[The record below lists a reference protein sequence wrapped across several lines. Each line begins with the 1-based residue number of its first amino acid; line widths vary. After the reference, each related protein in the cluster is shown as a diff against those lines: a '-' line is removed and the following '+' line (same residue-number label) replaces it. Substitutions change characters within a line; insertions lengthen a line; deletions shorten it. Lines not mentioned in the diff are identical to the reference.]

1 VNESNTKWR
10 IMRWVNPKS
19 RFFWM
24 VALSSLMLW
33 VWSTPCQTNNIINYA
48 TTTFLT
54 GLVCLCFW
62 ESHVY
67 AIQRG
72 VKNKFSLFL
81 QVTRRA
87 LIALLGVAGSSAAI
101 LFILVLISPHYSC
114 YGDKAKV
121 MEIILML
128 SNQREEITQRI
139 QTAKTVANSG
149 AGITIKKQGRIVDAV
164 VTESGMMVAISQDPP
179 SVVMFTPE
187 FIKAADT
194 TANGEVKWT
203 CVGYPQKAMPM
214 SCRPPLP
221 SP

>member
-1 VNESNTKWR
+1 MNESNTKWR

-24 VALSSLMLW
+24 VTLSSLMLW

-48 TTTFLT
+48 ATTFVT

-62 ESHVY
+62 ESHVH
-67 AIQRG
+67 AIQHG
-72 VKNKFSLFL
+72 GKNKFPLFL

-128 SNQREEITQRI
+128 SNQREEITERI
-139 QTAKTVANSG
+139 QAAKTVENSG
-149 AGITIKKQGRIVDAV
+149 AGIAINKQGCIVDAM

-179 SVVMFTPE
+179 AVVTFTPE
-187 FIKAADT
+187 YIKPVK
-194 TANGEVKWT
+194 TAENGEVKWT

-214 SCRPPLP
+214 SCRPTLP

>member
-1 VNESNTKWR
+1 MNESNTKWR

-24 VALSSLMLW
+24 VTLSSLMLW

-48 TTTFLT
+48 ATTFVT
-54 GLVCLCFW
+54 GLVFLCFW
-62 ESHVY
+62 ESHVH
-67 AIQRG
+67 AIHRG
-72 VKNKFSLFL
+72 GKNSFPLFL

-121 MEIILML
+121 TEIILML
-128 SNQREEITQRI
+128 SNQREEISQRI
-139 QTAKTVANSG
+139 QAAKTVEKSG
-149 AGITIKKQGRIVDAV
+149 TGIAINKQGRMVDAM
-164 VTESGMMVAISQDPP
+164 VTKSGMMVAISQDPP
-179 SVVMFTPE
+179 AVVTLTPE
-187 FIKAADT
+187 FIEPVKT
-194 TANGEVKWT
+194 GENGEVKWT

>member
-1 VNESNTKWR
+1 MNESNSKWR
-10 IMRWVNPKS
+10 IMRWVNPKR

-24 VALSSLMLW
+24 VTLSTLMLW

-48 TTTFLT
+48 ATTFVT

-62 ESHVY
+62 ESHVH
-67 AIQRG
+67 AIRHG
-72 VKNKFSLFL
+72 SKTEFSLVL
-81 QVTRRA
+81 QVTKRA
-87 LIALLGVAGSSAAI
+87 LILLFALAGSSAAI

-121 MEIILML
+121 MEIILIL

-139 QTAKTVANSG
+139 QTAKTVENSG
-149 AGITIKKQGRIVDAV
+149 AGIAINKQGRIVDAV
-164 VTESGMMVAISQDPP
+164 VTESGTMIAISQDPP
-179 SVVMFTPE
+179 AVVMFTPE
-187 FIKAADT
+187 FIKPANT
-194 TANGEVKWT
+194 TTNGEVKWT
-203 CVGYPQKAMPM
+203 CLGYPRKAMPM